1 MAQART
7 SQSATLKKHRS
18 WKSRILR
25 GIGLLIPV
33 ALMYWI
39 FVIKIPSQVSYAE
52 VWQTIEALTL
62 GQNLTLLVAGLLT
75 ILSYGWTSATVL
87 PGLSLRLG
95 TQSAV
100 TGQLTSVV
108 LPAPMDLVI
117 RFGMYKSYGFSID
130 KSAVAVGVAG
140 IARYFTVVAI
150 PLLGLYALIVGG
162 QANSREWLAAAGVTL
177 LMLFALWAMRQIL
190 SSQKSAAKVGELIQN
205 IANRVLR
212 LLRRNPRATIATSVV
227 EFGARTRDV
236 AIKYFR
242 PIAISNIVWG
252 LSCYLVLLLAIRFC
266 GIGAETFSSAYIL
279 LIAGVMLFLNA
290 FPITPGGIGVTETIL
305 MAIIPFPDAQTQTEF
320 VSALF
325 LYRIYSW
332 LLPMPVGAAAYL
344 NWKRQ
349 YKGKL
354 KTS

>member
-1 MAQART
+1 MPQTATKATAPTKKRRT
-7 SQSATLKKHRS
+7 LRHT
-18 WKSRILR
+18 ILR
-25 GIGLLIPV
+25 IIGLLIPLL
-33 ALMYWI
+33 LMYWI
-39 FVIKIPSQVSYAE
+39 FFVKVPSQVSYAE
-52 VWQTIEALTL
+52 VWGTIEALTTS
-62 GQNLTLLVAGLLT
+62 QNFVLLIAGLLT

-150 PLLGLYALIVGG
+150 PLLGLYAMILV
-162 QANSREWLAAAGVTL
+162 NESNNKVWLAAVGVTA

-190 SSQKSAAKVGELIQN
+190 SSKKSAAKVGELIQN

-227 EFGARTRDV
+227 DFGARTHDV
-236 AIKYFR
+236 AVNYFR
-242 PIAISNIVWG
+242 SIALSNIVWG
-252 LSCYLVLLLAIRFC
+252 LTCYFVLLLAIRFC
-266 GIGAETFSSAYIL
+266 GISSETFSAAYIL

-305 MAIIPFPDAQTQTEF
+305 MAIIPFPDAKTQTAF

-325 LYRIYSW
+325 LYRIYTW
-332 LLPMPVGAAAYL
+332 LLPLPVGAFAYL
-344 NWKRQ
+344 NWKRS
-349 YKGKL
+349 YKRKV
-354 KTS
+354 KTA